1 MRKVYLKHNEVVC
14 EWNMAGREASRQQR
28 GVSFEETWMI
38 RREKEN
44 VDFWIENTETMDD
57 LLEDIEWKVWW
68 LTVEI

>member
-1 MRKVYLKHNEVVC
+1 
-14 EWNMAGREASRQQR
+14 MAGRDASRQQR

-57 LLEDIEWKVWW
+57 LLEDR
-68 LTVEI
+68 